1 MSTEQPPRLPLK
13 LFYLFC
19 SEDRLEELEG
29 DLYEVYNEHIQAKGK
44 KFAGLFYW
52 WLVIRSFRSY
62 ALKRKKMKNGNRL
75 STAIMFLKHNL
86 TIAKRSILK
95 HKTTATINIFG
106 LAVGLAAFLSI
117 YSIVQYELSFNKQ
130 IPEKEHVY
138 RIYTSFTGSFVSTNK
153 GVAIPISQYVK
164 DNFTGIKS
172 VAQFFT
178 LSARV
183 KIPEENGSL
192 KDMGRQNEM
201 LLADSSYFEVI
212 DQYEWIVG
220 SPTESLNEPQKVVLT
235 DKQARV
241 YFGNIDWLD
250 MIDKKII
257 YHDSLDVLVSGI
269 VKQPV
274 YNTDFEFTEMIS
286 FSTVTNSWLKD
297 QYDLDQWGNTN
308 SASQVFIKKLE
319 RTDFVN
325 LQEQMVLVDAE
336 VLAQTEDTDWIQSYH
351 LQPLSDLHYN
361 PELGIFDNSG
371 SSVHLKTLSIL
382 SVVAI
387 AILLIA
393 IFNFV
398 NLETAQSASKAKEVG
413 VRKVMGSAR
422 AQLIARFITESL
434 LVTFIAVI
442 IAIPLAH
449 YGLIYFQDF
458 IPDGVQLEY
467 SSPLFWVFLLSI
479 GLAVGLIAGIYP
491 SLVVSS
497 FNPSKALSS
506 GVGSSRAGGS
516 FIRKSLILFQF
527 LFSQLLIVGTLAMV
541 WQISFM
547 LDKELGFNEDGII
560 YFYTPYY
567 AAASKKER
575 LINEIEAMPAISEI
589 SLHRSPPA
597 QNGYSTSTVKYF
609 LDGKETV
616 TSAHQKGGDTTY
628 LRFYDIELVAGRN
641 LIPND
646 TLKELLINETFMKNL
661 GFEDPREVIGT
672 SFEYNDAQHTV
683 AGVMQDFHFRSLHH
697 EIEPLMYTYSESN
710 GCIGLKTNLGSNLQQ
725 TIDELTDKW
734 SEVYTDRPLTIYFMN
749 ETIERFYKSERQA
762 SKLASVATGL
772 AIFISCLGLFGLIS
786 FTILQKSKEMGIR
799 KVLGASVLQ
808 IGSIISKE
816 FLVLIVLAFIISTP
830 ISYFLIQNWM
840 TDFAY
845 KTEISWW
852 IFVVGGATSIV
863 IALISIGVKV
873 WKASAANPIDSLK
886 YE

>member
-1 MSTEQPPRLPLK
+1 MSSISPPKLPLK
-13 LFYLFC
+13 IFQWFC
-19 SEDRLEELEG
+19 SDERLEELEG
-29 DLYEVYNEHIQAKGK
+29 DLFEVYNDFIQENGSKYAK
-44 KFAGLFYW
+44 LFYW
-52 WLVIRSFRSY
+52 WIVIKSFRSY
-62 ALKRKKMKNGNRL
+62 AYKVKKMENGNRL

-95 HKTTATINIFG
+95 HKVTAAINIFG

-117 YSIVQYELSFNKQ
+117 FNIVQFELSFNKQ
-130 IPEKEHVY
+130 VPEKENIY
-138 RIYTSFTGSFVSTNK
+138 RVYTSFTGSFVSTNK
-153 GVAIPISQYVK
+153 GVAIPIGEYVE
-164 DNFTGIKS
+164 DSFTGIES
-172 VAQFFT
+172 VARFQT

-183 KIPEENGSL
+183 KIPGENGSL
-192 KDMGRQNEM
+192 NDMGSQNEL
-201 LLADSSYFEVI
+201 LLADSSYFNVI
-212 DQYEWIVG
+212 GQYDWIVG
-220 SPTESLNEPQKVVLT
+220 SPSESLNEPQKVVLT

-269 VKQPV
+269 VKQPD
-274 YNTDFEFTEMIS
+274 YNTDFEFTDIIS
-286 FSTVTNSWLKD
+286 YLTITNSWLKD
-297 QYDLDQWGNTN
+297 RYDLDEWGNTN
-308 SASQVFIKKLE
+308 SSSQLFVKKMASA
-319 RTDFVN
+319 DFESIR
-325 LQEQMVLVDAE
+325 QQMSQIDE
-336 VLAQTEDTDWIQSYH
+336 KVLAQTEDSDWNQSYQ
-351 LQPLSDLHYN
+351 LQSLEDLHYN

-371 SSVHLKTLSIL
+371 SSVHLQTLSIL
-382 SVVAI
+382 SIVAI

-398 NLETAQSASKAKEVG
+398 NLETAQSTSKSKEVG
-413 VRKVMGSAR
+413 VRKVMGSLR
-422 AQLIARFITESL
+422 SQLIARFITESM
-434 LVTFIAVI
+434 LVTFIAI
-442 IAIPLAH
+442 ILAIPLAH
-449 YGLIYFQDF
+449 YSLIYFQDF
-458 IPDGVQLEY
+458 IPDGVQLNY
-467 SSPLFWVFLLSI
+467 DRPVFWIFLLVI
-479 GLAVGLIAGIYP
+479 GLFIGFIAGIYP

-506 GVGSSRAGGS
+506 GVGSSRLGGS

-547 LDKELGFNEDGII
+547 LDKELGFSEEGII

-567 AAASKKER
+567 EMESKQYR
-575 LINEIEAMPAISEI
+575 LINEIEEMPTISEI

-597 QNGYSTSTVKYF
+597 QNGYSTSTVKF
-609 LDGKETV
+609 FIDGKETV
-616 TSAHQKGGDTTY
+616 TSAHQKSGDTTY

-641 LIPND
+641 LMPND
-646 TLKELLINETFMKNL
+646 TLKELLINETFMTNL
-661 GFEDPREVIGT
+661 GFDNSRDAIGT
-672 SFEYNDAQHTV
+672 SFEYNDKQHTI
-683 AGVMQDFHFRSLHH
+683 AGVMKDFHFRSLHH
-697 EIEPLMYTYSESN
+697 EIEPLIFTYSKKN
-710 GCIGLKTNLGSNLQQ
+710 RCIGLKTNLGSDLQE

-734 SEVYTDRPLTIYFMN
+734 NEVYIDRPLTVYFMN

-816 FLVLIVLAFIISTP
+816 FLLLIVLAFVISTP
-830 ISYFLIQNWM
+830 ISYYLIQKWM

-845 KTEISWW
+845 QTEISWW
-852 IFVVGGATSIV
+852 IFVIGGATSIL
-863 IALISIGVKV
+863 IALISIGIKV